1 MDRSSAVGGCG
12 GGGGLGVGVVTSSA
26 TALGPGGLTNGGGGV
41 VSGALNGLEA
51 MSAESTGLCLQDL
64 VSAGTANGAG
74 SAGSAESATTT
85 STALSSGSTGSSTVN
100 GGGSSTSGTEHLHSH
115 HSLHDSSSSVSI
127 SPAISSLMPISSL
140 SHLHHSAGQD
150 LVGGYSQHPHHT
162 VVPPHTPKHEPLEKL
177 RIWAET
183 GDFRD
188 SHSSMT
194 AVANSLDSTHLNN
207 FQTSSTS
214 SISNRSRDRKD
225 GNRSVNET
233 TIKTE
238 NISSSGHD
246 EPMTTSGE
254 EPKNDKKNKRQ
265 RRQRTHFTSQQLQE
279 LEHTFSR
286 NRYPDMSTR
295 EEIAMWTNLT
305 EARVRV
311 WFKNRRAKWRKRER
325 NAMNAAVAAADF
337 KSGFGTQFMQPFADD
352 SLYSSYPYNNW
363 TKVPSPLGT
372 KPFPWPVN
380 PLGSMVASNHHQN
393 SVNCFNTGASGVA
406 VSMNNASMLPGS
418 MGSSLSNTSNVG
430 AVGAPCPYTTPAN
443 PYMYRSAAE
452 PCMSS
457 SMSSSI
463 ATLRLKAKQHASAGF
478 GSPYSAP
485 SPVSRS
491 NSAGLSAC
499 QYTGVGVTDVH
510 FSGGSVGGSG
520 VPNGMQQH
528 SGNMLHHSN
537 LGLDHSDLGLVGGG
551 PANHQD
557 EGNHSLEGSN
567 KSPMEAPLANS
578 SNNNNNDNDDE
589 DVID

>member
-115 HSLHDSSSSVSI
+115 HNLHDSSSSVSI

-177 RIWAET
+177 R
-183 GDFRD
+183 
-188 SHSSMT
+188 S
-194 AVANSLDSTHLNN
+194 
-207 FQTSSTS
+207 
-214 SISNRSRDRKD
+214 
-225 GNRSVNET
+225 NRSVNET

-499 QYTGVGVTDVH
+499 QYTGVGVTDV
-510 FSGGSVGGSG
+510 V
-520 VPNGMQQH
+520 
-528 SGNMLHHSN
+528 
-537 LGLDHSDLGLVGGG
+537 
-551 PANHQD
+551 
-557 EGNHSLEGSN
+557 
-567 KSPMEAPLANS
+567 
-578 SNNNNNDNDDE
+578 
-589 DVID
+589 

>member
-177 RIWAET
+177 R
-183 GDFRD
+183 
-188 SHSSMT
+188 S
-194 AVANSLDSTHLNN
+194 
-207 FQTSSTS
+207 
-214 SISNRSRDRKD
+214 
-225 GNRSVNET
+225 NRSVNET

-499 QYTGVGVTDVH
+499 QYTGVGVTDV
-510 FSGGSVGGSG
+510 V
-520 VPNGMQQH
+520 
-528 SGNMLHHSN
+528 
-537 LGLDHSDLGLVGGG
+537 
-551 PANHQD
+551 
-557 EGNHSLEGSN
+557 
-567 KSPMEAPLANS
+567 
-578 SNNNNNDNDDE
+578 
-589 DVID
+589 

>member
-1 MDRSSAVGGCG
+1 MDRAGGGGGGAVAA
-12 GGGGLGVGVVTSSA
+12 GGGLGVVHNT
-26 TALGPGGLTNGGGGV
+26 GG
-41 VSGALNGLEA
+41 GALNGLEA

-64 VSAGTANGAG
+64 VSAGTAAGAG
-74 SAGSAESATTT
+74 SAGSAESTNTT

-100 GGGSSTSGTEHLHSH
+100 GSAGSATGQEHLHNH
-115 HSLHDSSSSVSI
+115 HSLHDSNSSVSI
-127 SPAISSLMPISSL
+127 SPAISSLMPIGSL
-140 SHLHHSAGQD
+140 SHLHHTAGQD
-150 LVGGYSQHPHHT
+150 LVSGYPQHPHHA

-177 RIWAET
+177 RSLFFSVWAET

-188 SHSSMT
+188 SHNSMT

-207 FQTSSTS
+207 FQTSSS
-214 SISNRSRDRKD
+214 SALTNRNRDRKD

-238 NISSSGHD
+238 NISNSGHD
-246 EPMTTSGE
+246 EPMTTTTD

-337 KSGFGTQFMQPFADD
+337 KSGFGSQFMQPFADD

-380 PLGSMVASNHHQN
+380 PLGSMVTTNHHQN

-406 VSMNNASMLPGS
+406 VSMNNSMLPGT
-418 MGSSLSNTSNVG
+418 MGSTLTNTNVG
-430 AVGAPCPYTTPAN
+430 AAPCPYTTPAN
-443 PYMYRSAAE
+443 PYMYRAAAE
-452 PCMSS
+452 PCMTS

-463 ATLRLKAKQHASAGF
+463 ATLRLKAKQHTTGF
-478 GSPYSAP
+478 ASPYSAP

-499 QYTGVGVTDVH
+499 QYTGVTDV
-510 FSGGSVGGSG
+510 V
-520 VPNGMQQH
+520 
-528 SGNMLHHSN
+528 
-537 LGLDHSDLGLVGGG
+537 
-551 PANHQD
+551 
-557 EGNHSLEGSN
+557 
-567 KSPMEAPLANS
+567 
-578 SNNNNNDNDDE
+578 
-589 DVID
+589 

>member
-1 MDRSSAVGGCG
+1 MDRATAGGC
-12 GGGGLGVGVVTSSA
+12 GVVTSSA
-26 TALGPGGLTNGGGGV
+26 TALGPGGIANGGGVGL
-41 VSGALNGLEA
+41 SGSLSGLEA

-74 SAGSAESATTT
+74 SAGSAESANTT

-127 SPAISSLMPISSL
+127 SPAISMASSLMPISSL
-140 SHLHHSAGQD
+140 SHLHHSAAGQD
-150 LVGGYSQHPHHT
+150 LVGGYSQHPHHG

-177 RIWAET
+177 RSLFFSVWAET

-214 SISNRSRDRKD
+214 TLTNRSRDRKD

-238 NISSSGHD
+238 NISNSGHD
-246 EPMTTSGE
+246 EPMTTSAD

-352 SLYSSYPYNNW
+352 SLYTSYPYNNW

-380 PLGSMVASNHHQN
+380 PLGSMVTGNHHQN

-406 VSMNNASMLPGS
+406 VSMNNSMLPGS
-418 MGSSLSNTSNVG
+418 MGSTLTNSN
-430 AVGAPCPYTTPAN
+430 VGAPCPYTTPAN

-463 ATLRLKAKQHASAGF
+463 ATLRLKAKQHATGF

-499 QYTGVGVTDVH
+499 QYTGVGVTDV
-510 FSGGSVGGSG
+510 V
-520 VPNGMQQH
+520 
-528 SGNMLHHSN
+528 
-537 LGLDHSDLGLVGGG
+537 
-551 PANHQD
+551 
-557 EGNHSLEGSN
+557 
-567 KSPMEAPLANS
+567 
-578 SNNNNNDNDDE
+578 
-589 DVID
+589 